1 MGVVNVTPD
10 SFSDGGRFFE
20 TGVAIEHGLALAAAG
35 AAMLDVGGESTRPG
49 AGPVDTSEELR
60 RVVPVVRAL
69 VAATTVPV
77 SIDTTKSGVAA
88 AAMDAGAVVVND
100 ISAGL
105 ADDRMLAVIAE
116 RGAGFVAMHM
126 QGTPRTMQSHPE
138 YVDVVGEVGAHLR
151 TRVSAAVAAGI
162 APDAI
167 LVDPG
172 IGFGKTIDHNLALL
186 RSLPEL
192 AVASGAPLVVGT
204 SRKSFLGT
212 LLGGLPVD
220 ERDEATLATS
230 VWCFEQG
237 VAMVRVHD
245 VESSVRAAALIDV
258 MERATPEGVIAA

>member
-77 SIDTTKSGVAA
+77 SIDTTKAEVAA
-88 AAMDAGAVVVND
+88 AALDAGAVVVND

-138 YVDVVGEVGAHLR
+138 YVDVVGEVGAISARASAPRSRPASRL
-151 TRVSAAVAAGI
+151 TRSSSTPVSGSARPSITTWRCCARCPSWRSPVARRSSSVPRASRSSARCSAGCRWTS
-162 APDAI
+162 ATKRRWP
-167 LVDPG
+167 
-172 IGFGKTIDHNLALL
+172 
-186 RSLPEL
+186 RR
-192 AVASGAPLVVGT
+192 SGASSRESRWCASTT
-204 SRKSFLGT
+204 SSRRCAR
-212 LLGGLPVD
+212 P
-220 ERDEATLATS
+220 R
-230 VWCFEQG
+230 
-237 VAMVRVHD
+237 
-245 VESSVRAAALIDV
+245 
-258 MERATPEGVIAA
+258 

>member
-49 AGPVDTSEELR
+49 AGKVDTSEELR

-69 VAATTVPV
+69 VAATSVPV
-77 SIDTTKSGVAA
+77 SIDTTKAEVAA
-88 AAMDAGAVVVND
+88 AALDAGAVVVND

-105 ADDRMLAVIAE
+105 VDDRMLAVIAE

-192 AVASGAPLVVGT
+192 VLAPLVVGT
-204 SRKSFLGT
+204 AQVVPR
-212 LLGGLPVD
+212 LLGG
-220 ERDEATLATS
+220 RRWT
-230 VWCFEQG
+230 G
-237 VAMVRVHD
+237 
-245 VESSVRAAALIDV
+245 
-258 MERATPEGVIAA
+258 RATPGE

>member
-1 MGVVNVTPD
+1 
-10 SFSDGGRFFE
+10 
-20 TGVAIEHGLALAAAG
+20 
-35 AAMLDVGGESTRPG
+35 
-49 AGPVDTSEELR
+49 
-60 RVVPVVRAL
+60 
-69 VAATTVPV
+69 
-77 SIDTTKSGVAA
+77 
-88 AAMDAGAVVVND
+88 
-100 ISAGL
+100 
-105 ADDRMLAVIAE
+105 
-116 RGAGFVAMHM
+116 MHM

-138 YVDVVGEVGAHLR
+138 YADVVGEVGAHLR
-151 TRVSAAVAAGI
+151 ARFHAAVAAGI
-162 APDAI
+162 ARDAI

-172 IGFGKTIDHNLALL
+172 IGFGKTMDHNLALL

-192 AVASGAPLVVGT
+192 ALASGAPLVVGT

-245 VESSVRAAALIDV
+245 VDSSVRAAALMDT